1 MIHGIK
7 GVKDILPSD
16 MSRWHT
22 IEQAA
27 RRTATAY
34 GYQEIRIPVFEVTEL
49 FARSI
54 GATTDIVEKE
64 MYTFAD
70 RDGKSLTLRPE
81 ATAGVVRAYI
91 EHNLGSV
98 PTAQKLY
105 YLGAMFRHERPQAGR
120 LRQFHQFG
128 IEAFGSESPL
138 ADAEVISLL
147 WRFLSELEIPDLTLH
162 LNSLGSA
169 ADRPRYKA
177 ALQDFLTP
185 RRDQL
190 CENCRRRLETNP
202 LRVLDCKN
210 RACRDVTEAAPRI
223 GDYLSERSRTHFL
236 EVTTGL
242 DSLKIPYTLEP
253 RLVRGLDYYTLTI
266 FEVTS
271 GQLGAQNA
279 VGAGGR
285 YDGLVEALGG
295 PATPAVGF
303 AAGLERIALLVPDKI
318 LPSLPPLVYVAG
330 FGQTGLPHAFRLL
343 DELRATGVRA
353 DTDYRASSLKSH
365 LRQADR
371 LGALLVA
378 ILGDDEA
385 NKGSLLVRNM
395 ETKEQEELP
404 LAGAAKALFS
414 RLKTPRKT

>member
-1 MIHGIK
+1 MIRGIK
-7 GVKDILPSD
+7 GVKDILPAE
-16 MSRWHT
+16 MLRWQT

-27 RRTATAY
+27 RRTVTLY
-34 GYQEIRIPVFEVTEL
+34 GYQEIRVPLFEATEL

-64 MYTFAD
+64 MYTFPD
-70 RDGKSLTLRPE
+70 RDEKLLTLRPE
-81 ATAGVVRAYI
+81 ATAGVVRSYI
-91 EHNLGSV
+91 EHNLAAV

-128 IEAFGSESPL
+128 IEAFGWSDPL
-138 ADAEVISLL
+138 ADVEAISVL
-147 WRFLSELEIPDLTLH
+147 WRFLSDLHVPDLTLH

-169 ADRPRYKA
+169 DDRPRYKA
-177 ALQDFLTP
+177 ALLGFLKP
-185 RRDQL
+185 RAEEL

-210 RACRDVTEAAPRI
+210 PACHAVTRDAPRI
-223 GDYLSERSRTHFL
+223 SDYLSNESRAHFSAVTAGL
-236 EVTTGL
+236 EQ
-242 DSLKIPYTLEP
+242 LKIPHVRDE

-285 YDGLVEALGG
+285 YDGLVQALGG
-295 PATPAVGF
+295 PDTPAVGF
-303 AAGLERIALLVPDKI
+303 AAGLERIALLVPEHAVA
-318 LPSLPPLVYVAG
+318 SAPPLVYVAG
-330 FGQTGLPHAFRLL
+330 FGSAGLAAGLRVL
-343 DELRATGVRA
+343 DELRGSGVRA
-353 DTDYRASSLKSH
+353 DTDYRASALKIH

-371 LGALLVA
+371 LGAVLVA

-385 NKGSLLVRNM
+385 AKGTLLLRNM
-395 ETKEQEELP
+395 RSKEQEEVP
-404 LAGAAKALFS
+404 LATAAQIIAA
-414 RLKTPRKT
+414 RLKKPS